1 MRQTVRFQGGQGNEA
16 RLRQG
21 LLHLVH
27 DLNSIANSLSLSKE
41 VRTRAGSIVTDAQA
55 MRFCRV
61 TAPPVLEAAA
71 LYVACREFKE
81 PMTLRELA
89 SATGTDPREV
99 GRCYDN
105 ILVRMHITRPSLNG
119 RSYVHHLALKL
130 PFSEEI
136 YRTSEDIIKRTTK
149 AGLGGRNPMTLA
161 AAALYLACC
170 GMGEKVTQAEVADAA
185 GVGEE
190 SVREC
195 CKAIRAYENML
206 PHEPPPSAQPTDEPG
221 QETDWQ
227 LPPKPN

>member
-1 MRQTVRFQGGQGNEA
+1 
-16 RLRQG
+16 
-21 LLHLVH
+21 
-27 DLNSIANSLSLSKE
+27 
-41 VRTRAGSIVTDAQA
+41 
-55 MRFCRV
+55 
-61 TAPPVLEAAA
+61 
-71 LYVACREFKE
+71 
-81 PMTLRELA
+81 
-89 SATGTDPREV
+89 
-99 GRCYDN
+99 
-105 ILVRMHITRPSLNG
+105 
-119 RSYVHHLALKL
+119 
-130 PFSEEI
+130 
-136 YRTSEDIIKRTTK
+136 
-149 AGLGGRNPMTLA
+149 MTLA